1 MFYVFFLYCS
11 LNIPAK
17 TVFSLKFRSAGKG
30 PFMAGKAKN
39 IHQRCTFLA
48 EGKWDMARPRLEIQ
62 EPSSLKC
69 PSLILTPI
77 FHKLAIVIFRQ
88 QLKTFDSNNFTLSSM
103 FSFQNEWPIKTKAV
117 YTIVLFHIFIH
128 FLVKVRSDDN
138 LTLVNLQA
146 VAGGKKCCFRR

>member
-1 MFYVFFLYCS
+1 
-11 LNIPAK
+11 
-17 TVFSLKFRSAGKG
+17 
-30 PFMAGKAKN
+30 
-39 IHQRCTFLA
+39 
-48 EGKWDMARPRLEIQ
+48 MARPRLEIQ